1 MLVTYHLMRI
11 TQKTLCFYKIT
22 WRANERKENKW
33 IMNVEWCDSVQLN
46 KHDKLTFI
54 LFENVIYKNQR
65 IVNGSIC
72 GGLSSRSNVSI
83 W

>member
-1 MLVTYHLMRI
+1 
-11 TQKTLCFYKIT
+11 
-22 WRANERKENKW
+22 
-33 IMNVEWCDSVQLN
+33 MNVEWWDSVQLN